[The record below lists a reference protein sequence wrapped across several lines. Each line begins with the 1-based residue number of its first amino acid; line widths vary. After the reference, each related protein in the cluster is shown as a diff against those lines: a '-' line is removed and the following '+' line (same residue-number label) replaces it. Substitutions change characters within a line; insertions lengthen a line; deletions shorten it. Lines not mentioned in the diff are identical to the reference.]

1 MAALSDYLESG
12 IMSHLFFG
20 ETFTP
25 PTSLA
30 LALTSGVP
38 RDNDDGSTMFE
49 LPSGQSKGLNFVS
62 TNYSRVNLGSAAT
75 GSGTWNQVGVDD
87 VTAFQVNSDIVNH
100 SGYFYPLYL
109 DDSKALSEST
119 DGSPGITTLS
129 FESIYPGVTFYSPN
143 GVSVSGSYVET
154 DPGYTEYN
162 GNGFIKNK
170 NQIVFGTAVT
180 EWGWVS
186 GVVILD
192 TTNHASGNVLLSATL
207 ENPRYIYIGDTIK
220 FDSNSLEIS
229 LK

>member
-12 IMSHLFFG
+12 IISHLFFG

-87 VTAFQVNSDIVNH
+87 RRCMH
-100 SGYFYPLYL
+100 
-109 DDSKALSEST
+109 
-119 DGSPGITTLS
+119 DGQLRHNLLTL
-129 FESIYPGVTFYSPN
+129 
-143 GVSVSGSYVET
+143 
-154 DPGYTEYN
+154 
-162 GNGFIKNK
+162 
-170 NQIVFGTAVT
+170 
-180 EWGWVS
+180 
-186 GVVILD
+186 
-192 TTNHASGNVLLSATL
+192 VLLVL
-207 ENPRYIYIGDTIK
+207 IK
-220 FDSNSLEIS
+220 G
-229 LK
+229 